1 MTKTRLEKII
11 YSFHHPR
18 SLTTGRRVRTR
29 ESLGDYIARF
39 TREMEEG
46 TRLNI
51 HKLRYGP
58 STIKNYKGF
67 VVQFDEYCKAKR
79 KQFDF
84 ADIDLKFYDDFV
96 AWFTAK
102 NYSVNTIGRHVKEL
116 KIIMRAAR
124 EEGLHDNGAIES
136 RKFRVLTADVENIY
150 LTESEIRAIAALDL
164 SKNWHKDV
172 ARDIFLVGCYTAQ
185 RFSDYS
191 TINEGNIR
199 TLENGQQVID
209 LKQQKTG
216 NHVVIPV
223 RPELQAILEKYD
235 NRLPR
240 TYEQKVNHL
249 IKEIA
254 REAGITEKVEVSY
267 IENGEK
273 KSRLVEKCDLV
284 KTHTARRSGATNMY
298 LAGIPTIAIMKVTG
312 HKTER
317 EFMKYIKITEEQTA
331 LELMSHPYFRGQ
343 ATQHDNLKECCPGIF
358 LTLLKQ
364 TDAMKDDTQELTL
377 FDNYDFIEK
386 IESLMADCES
396 AEVEFKSARGG
407 FPGSLWETYSAF
419 ANTQGGVIVLGVKE
433 KDGKFTLD
441 GITLE
446 QARKYK
452 KEFWD
457 NVNNKAHCSA
467 NVLQEKDVQDGE
479 YNGSYV
485 LVFNVPRAPRN
496 KIPVYLHNN
505 PENTFKRNYEGDYRC
520 DASEIQRMFAD
531 ADITEHPRDYKFCPN
546 LPSSRILT
554 RQLLSNTA
562 GWSQPKAPII
572 RGCCW
577 TTNSS

>member
-1 MTKTRLEKII
+1 MASFCYRIRSTQKNKLVKIQILFTVGRGNQFYVDSQYMVLTDAWDNKRQTVKSRFTFTDDFTEQQGRELTKNLSELRSHILGEIAKDPEHAMTK
-11 YSFHHPR
+11 
-18 SLTTGRRVRTR
+18 
-29 ESLGDYIARF
+29 
-39 TREMEEG
+39 

-67 VVQFDEYCKAKR
+67 VVQFDEYCKARR

-136 RKFRVLTADVENIY
+136 RKFRVLTAEVENIY

-164 SKNWHKDV
+164 SKNRHKDV

-216 NHVVIPV
+216 NHVIIPV

-267 IENGEK
+267 VENGEK

-331 LELMSHPYFRGQ
+331 LELMNHPYF
-343 ATQHDNLKECCPGIF
+343 
-358 LTLLKQ
+358 
-364 TDAMKDDTQELTL
+364 
-377 FDNYDFIEK
+377 
-386 IESLMADCES
+386 S
-396 AEVEFKSARGG
+396 
-407 FPGSLWETYSAF
+407 
-419 ANTQGGVIVLGVKE
+419 
-433 KDGKFTLD
+433 GK
-441 GITLE
+441 
-446 QARKYK
+446 
-452 KEFWD
+452 
-457 NVNNKAHCSA
+457 
-467 NVLQEKDVQDGE
+467 
-479 YNGSYV
+479 
-485 LVFNVPRAPRN
+485 
-496 KIPVYLHNN
+496 
-505 PENTFKRNYEGDYRC
+505 
-520 DASEIQRMFAD
+520 
-531 ADITEHPRDYKFCPN
+531 
-546 LPSSRILT
+546 
-554 RQLLSNTA
+554 
-562 GWSQPKAPII
+562 
-572 RGCCW
+572 
-577 TTNSS
+577 

>member
-1 MTKTRLEKII
+1 MNRILPILILFYLYINILQLFFYQLLGLEVFENSADAVQMPYKFSIFVPKIKPNRMATFSYRIRTTRKGILTKVLIRFNVDRHTSFYADTQYLVLSDAWDDKKQTVKSRFTFTDDFTEQQGRELTKNLSELRSHILGEIAKDLEHAMTKTRLEKII

-331 LELMSHPYFRGQ
+331 LELMSHPYFSG
-343 ATQHDNLKECCPGIF
+343 A
-358 LTLLKQ
+358 
-364 TDAMKDDTQELTL
+364 
-377 FDNYDFIEK
+377 
-386 IESLMADCES
+386 
-396 AEVEFKSARGG
+396 
-407 FPGSLWETYSAF
+407 
-419 ANTQGGVIVLGVKE
+419 
-433 KDGKFTLD
+433 
-441 GITLE
+441 
-446 QARKYK
+446 
-452 KEFWD
+452 
-457 NVNNKAHCSA
+457 
-467 NVLQEKDVQDGE
+467 
-479 YNGSYV
+479 
-485 LVFNVPRAPRN
+485 
-496 KIPVYLHNN
+496 
-505 PENTFKRNYEGDYRC
+505 
-520 DASEIQRMFAD
+520 
-531 ADITEHPRDYKFCPN
+531 
-546 LPSSRILT
+546 
-554 RQLLSNTA
+554 SNTT
-562 GWSQPKAPII
+562 
-572 RGCCW
+572 R
-577 TTNSS
+577 